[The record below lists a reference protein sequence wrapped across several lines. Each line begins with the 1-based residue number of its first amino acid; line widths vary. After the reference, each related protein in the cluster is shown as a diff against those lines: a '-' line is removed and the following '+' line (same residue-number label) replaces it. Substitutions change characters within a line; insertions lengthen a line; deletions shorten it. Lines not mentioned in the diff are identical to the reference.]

1 MDVTQVTSG
10 AQVEEV
16 VEVFEKMTFDGL
28 IGAGVLLLIGLV
40 VIRIVMRMIQR
51 LMDRLPLERAVEGFL
66 MSAIRSVLIIVLGT
80 MVCSQLGIP
89 ITSLVALL
97 SLFALAV
104 SLSVQDVL
112 SNMVSGM
119 VILIAKPFVSG
130 DYIETPSASG
140 SVESIGLMHTYLL
153 SPDNKVLMVPN
164 KELSSGRITNYSAQ
178 KVRRVDTSIRIGY
191 EYDNG
196 TVIEALGRAA
206 KRVCQG
212 REIPDKPPFIAVNA
226 YQENGVEF
234 VVRVYVPTPDYWDV
248 YHALLLAMREELSA
262 SGIKLDYATTR
273 VRMVDGKIAESVND
287 TPV

>member
-1 MDVTQVTSG
+1 MDVTQPTSG

-16 VEVFEKMTFDGL
+16 VHAFEKMTFDGL
-28 IGAGVLLLIGLV
+28 IGAGALLLIGLV

-66 MSAIRSVLIIVLGT
+66 MSAIRIVLIIVLGT

-119 VILIAKPFVSG
+119 VILIAKPFASG

-178 KVRRVDTSIRIGY
+178 KIRRVDTSVRVGY
-191 EYDNG
+191 EYDNE
-196 TVIEALGRAA
+196 TVLAALGRAA
-206 KRVCQG
+206 RRVCKG
-212 REIPDKPPFIAVNA
+212 REIAGKPPFVAVNA
-226 YQENGVEF
+226 YLDTGVEF
-234 VVRVYVPTPDYWDV
+234 VARVYVPTPDYWDV
-248 YHALLLAMREELSA
+248 YHALMLAMREELSV
-262 SGIKLDYATTR
+262 SGVRLDYGTTR
-273 VRMVDGKIAESVND
+273 VRMADNPPGALNG
-287 TPV
+287 